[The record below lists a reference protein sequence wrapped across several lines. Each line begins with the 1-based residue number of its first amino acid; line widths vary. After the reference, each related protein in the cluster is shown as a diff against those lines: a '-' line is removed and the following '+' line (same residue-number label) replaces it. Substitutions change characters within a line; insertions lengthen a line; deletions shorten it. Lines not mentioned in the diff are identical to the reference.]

1 MVRYGRYAKPCLPI
15 ISHRRSP
22 ASVSQLGHNCLV
34 CWRPDS
40 SMLAVATAGGH
51 LIFYNLVVLTDI
63 PSLYQQQDPANPAL
77 RCAQN

>member
-22 ASVSQLGHNCLV
+22 ASVSQLGNNCLV

-77 RCAQN
+77 RCTQN